1 MRIEYF
7 TKTQKLP
14 YLDNKQEEKRLKK
27 FFRYLCD
34 NNKNL
39 IFVWSESQKDNRNK
53 IGIKKKNFFK

>member
-27 FFRYLCD
+27 FFRDLCD

>member
-53 IGIKKKNFFK
+53 IGIKKKFFFK

>member
-27 FFRYLCD
+27 FFRDLCD

-53 IGIKKKNFFK
+53 IGIKKKKFFK

>member
-27 FFRYLCD
+27 FFRDLCD

-53 IGIKKKNFFK
+53 IGIKKKFFLK

>member
-53 IGIKKKNFFK
+53 IGIKKNFF

>member
-53 IGIKKKNFFK
+53 IGIKKKIFFK

>member
-27 FFRYLCD
+27 FFRDLCD

-53 IGIKKKNFFK
+53 IGIKKKIFFK